1 MFLNGHVFT
10 ACPFCLGGSMSNK
23 DIDRINE
30 ELLELADEIE
40 ELAEDEPAL
49 SKELNQVLEL
59 LVSASEKLEEL
70 ES

>member
-1 MFLNGHVFT
+1 
-10 ACPFCLGGSMSNK
+10 MSNK